1 MKKII
6 VIAITFFMFCKNCM
20 ASTVVMDMDN
30 NRVLYE
36 NNKDEV
42 KLIASTT
49 KIMTALLALES
60 NRVEEIVTVG
70 DEVLSMYGSNI
81 YIEKGE
87 EMPLLDLIYG
97 LMLRSGNDASVSIAK
112 FVSGS
117 IPSFVNDMNKKAQSL
132 GMTNTKYENPNGLDD
147 ETQNYSSA
155 YDLCLLY
162 SYAYKYPLFR
172 QIVAS
177 KYYKTTSSLKAYTWK
192 NRNELLFNYDKAT
205 GGKTGY
211 TPKAGRILV
220 SSASNNDVNLCIAT
234 ISKDSYLYD
243 FHEKKY
249 DYIFENYEKYK
260 IIDKETFKIKGYD
273 NAYVDHDFIIT
284 LSKQE
289 YNTIK
294 TDIIINE
301 KKQGNL
307 IGKVNTYMGKE
318 LIDTNNIY
326 LKKEAKKLNLL
337 DKIIQFFEN
346 ILPF

>member
-1 MKKII
+1 MKR
-6 VIAITFFMFCKNCM
+6 AIRRFVGSLTGTRKYTLKTNMNNYFWINKN
-20 ASTVVMDMDN
+20 
-30 NRVLYE
+30 
-36 NNKDEV
+36 
-42 KLIASTT
+42 KLLT
-49 KIMTALLALES
+49 L
-60 NRVEEIVTVG
+60 
-70 DEVLSMYGSNI
+70 
-81 YIEKGE
+81 
-87 EMPLLDLIYG
+87 
-97 LMLRSGNDASVSIAK
+97 
-112 FVSGS
+112 
-117 IPSFVNDMNKKAQSL
+117 
-132 GMTNTKYENPNGLDD
+132 
-147 ETQNYSSA
+147 
-155 YDLCLLY
+155 
-162 SYAYKYPLFR
+162 YKY
-172 QIVAS
+172 
-177 KYYKTTSSLKAYTWK
+177 T
-192 NRNELLFNYDKAT
+192 T

-326 LKKEAKKLNLL
+326 LKKETKKLNLL